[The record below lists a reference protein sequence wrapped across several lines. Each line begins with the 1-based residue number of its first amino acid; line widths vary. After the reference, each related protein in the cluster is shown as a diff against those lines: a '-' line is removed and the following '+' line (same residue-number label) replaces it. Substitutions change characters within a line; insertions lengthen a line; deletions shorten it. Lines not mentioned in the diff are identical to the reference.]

1 MSASTPPS
9 FKNEATHVTN
19 IEETEVSLTL
29 KEFCAAE
36 RICLASY
43 YKMRARGHAPIEL
56 RVPGTKIIRIT
67 PAARHQ
73 WHQMM
78 QAMAQG
84 EAARLE
90 AARVHAAS
98 VERGKLA
105 ARSPRHYN
113 ATRPRKARGRV
124 AP

>member
-1 MSASTPPS
+1 MSD
-9 FKNEATHVTN
+9 
-19 IEETEVSLTL
+19 IEETERSLTL
-29 KEFCAAE
+29 QEFCEAE

-43 YKMRARGHAPIEL
+43 YKMKKRGHAPLEL
-56 RVPGTKIIRIT
+56 RIPGTQIIRIT
-67 PAARHQ
+67 PEARRQ

-78 QAMAQG
+78 AALAHG
-84 EAARLE
+84 AEARLE